1 MGIRFRKSVKIAPG
15 VHLNIGKESAGV
27 SVGSKCSGI
36 SYNSKTGA
44 RKRFS
49 VPGTGVS
56 YSEKIGGTSD
66 VSLTSKKHKTIRK
79 EVFSIAI
86 LIVIAGIL
94 AQIVVDQTGLNV
106 LWCAYIV
113 VVIIGIKRFVYKI
126 KKVNEH
132 TKE

>member
-15 VHLNIGKESAGV
+15 VHLNIGKKSAGV

-79 EVFSIAI
+79 EVVSLAI